1 MTNLHKILN
10 KSERL
15 VIGVLSGTSV
25 DAVDIA
31 LIKFKGKGE
40 NVSLKV
46 LEYKEYK
53 IPAGIKEFV
62 FKVSHKESGSVDD
75 VCRLNFILGK
85 FYAACINKFLKQ
97 KDISAK
103 KVDAI
108 GSHGQTIHHLPLTEK
123 FNGIKYKSTL
133 QIGDP
138 SVIANQTGIITIGD
152 FRTADVAH
160 DGGGAPLVPYLDF
173 VMFRSNKT
181 DRILLNI
188 GGISNLTCLPAKCK
202 FSDVVAFDTGPGN
215 MMIDYLSQKF
225 YSKSFDKDCRISKKG
240 TISKKLLS
248 EIKKKDTFLLKKYP
262 KSTGREL
269 YHKSFVDSIL
279 KNYKSEPKEN
289 ILRTFTEYTSY
300 SVSGNIKRL
309 LKLKN
314 NKFEL
319 LVSGGG
325 ASNCLIM
332 DGLKNNLPNATVT
345 QVNSGGITTSN
356 KEAVL
361 FALLAN
367 ETLNGNTT
375 NLKSVTGAKKNA
387 ILGKI
392 CLV

>member
-25 DAVDIA
+25 DAVDIV

-46 LEYKEYK
+46 IEYKEYK

-62 FKVSHKESGSVDD
+62 LKVSHKESGSVDD

-85 FYAACINKFLKQ
+85 FYANCINKFLKQ
-97 KDISAK
+97 NGISAK
-103 KVDAI
+103 KVDVI

-188 GGISNLTCLPAKCK
+188 GGISNLTYLPAKCK
-202 FSDVVAFDTGPGN
+202 FIDVVAFDTGPGN

-225 YSKSFDKDCRISKKG
+225 FSKSFDKECKISRKG
-240 TISKKLLS
+240 IINKKLFS
-248 EIKKKDTFLLKKYP
+248 DIKKKDTFLLKKYP

-289 ILRTFTEYTSY
+289 ILRTFTEYTAF
-300 SVSGNIKRL
+300 SVSENIKRL
-309 LKLKN
+309 LKLSNK
-314 NKFEL
+314 KFEL

-325 ASNCLIM
+325 ASNYLIM
-332 DGLKNNLPNATVT
+332 DGLKNYLLNAAVSK
-345 QVNSGGITTSN
+345 VNSGGITTSN
-356 KEAVL
+356 KE
-361 FALLAN
+361 
-367 ETLNGNTT
+367 
-375 NLKSVTGAKKNA
+375 
-387 ILGKI
+387 
-392 CLV
+392 